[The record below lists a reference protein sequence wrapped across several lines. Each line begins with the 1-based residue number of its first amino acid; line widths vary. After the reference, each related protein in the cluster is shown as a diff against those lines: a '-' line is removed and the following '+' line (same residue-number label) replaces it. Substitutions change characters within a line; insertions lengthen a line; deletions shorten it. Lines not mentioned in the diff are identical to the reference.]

1 MPLSAL
7 DPPRTLPRG
16 QEAGLERV
24 LLGLGQ
30 VGPVL
35 RAVPQLPRAERIVDR
50 GVGVGAAGLDERDLP
65 PGVDKPPGD
74 DAAGGPR
81 ADDDVV
87 ELLPR
92 HAVLPAPRLILSHH
106 AAFA

>member
-30 VGPVL
+30 VCPVFL
-35 RAVPQLPRAERIVDR
+35 AVPQLPRAKRIVDR

-87 ELLPR
+87 ELPARRGAVAGR
-92 HAVLPAPRLILSHH
+92 HAVLPAPPAVS
-106 AAFA
+106 